1 MRIQNNKLEAFKKT
15 LDYAIEDV
23 TQGKVTLSHHDIA
36 ELSGSCN
43 VPENCLTSYD
53 GASIHKALQE
63 RDLDGY
69 EHIETRSIYG
79 NLLFIINK
87 W

>member
-36 ELSGSCN
+36 
-43 VPENCLTSYD
+43 
-53 GASIHKALQE
+53 
-63 RDLDGY
+63 
-69 EHIETRSIYG
+69 
-79 NLLFIINK
+79 
-87 W
+87 